1 MQAVS
6 LHYTKQNNMKRT
18 YTTPTIEVIK
28 LDNEI
33 SLILCSK
40 HEDKDHDHNGH
51 DFIEEENYNENPY

>member
-1 MQAVS
+1 
-6 LHYTKQNNMKRT
+6 MKRT

-40 HEDKDHDHNGH
+40 HHDKDHDHNGH